1 MYNSLILIFPTGNA
15 TKQYLMTT
23 MTTVIVYNVNIPQLP
38 LQLIHI
44 SVILF
49 SFPFFSFFYYLFILK
64 PFNIKANNL
73 MSKEE
78 HFTSEY

>member
-1 MYNSLILIFPTGNA
+1 M
-15 TKQYLMTT
+15 QYLMTT

-49 SFPFFSFFYYLFILK
+49 SFPFFSLFLLSLY
-64 PFNIKANNL
+64 FEAL
-73 MSKEE
+73 Q
-78 HFTSEY
+78 Y